1 MKYILSL
8 VLLSILAIA
17 NSQTLKYSKV
27 KIHTNSQ
34 GLQQLA
40 ELGLAVD
47 HGEIKAGTFLISD
60 FSEDDIQVMEQNGFQ
75 YDILIDDVKKFY
87 VKRNATA
94 TPKNATCA
102 TTGSG
107 GYQAPTVPTNFYTNA
122 TYGGFLKYQDM
133 LDQLDLMATAY
144 PNLITVK
151 TPISTYTTHEGR
163 PIYHVKISN
172 NASFTDDLTKP
183 NVLYTAIHHAREPLS
198 MAQTVF
204 YMWYL
209 LENYTSSEEIQ
220 FLVDNTEMFFVPC
233 LNPDGY
239 LRNESTDPNGG
250 GMHRKNMAPVGSNN
264 PGVDLNRN
272 YSYGWGTTGVSFN
285 QNNDTYPGSGPFSE
299 PETQAM
305 QWLAETYGFVSAFN
319 AHTYGN
325 TLLHPIGT
333 TSAEFA
339 DHHDYFADLCS
350 HMCMHNG
357 YFPQKSSGLYPASGD
372 SDDYQY
378 KVDIG
383 VNMKDTIYA
392 MTPEIGSD
400 FWPASSEVIPSCQ
413 DMVFPNL
420 VLSHMAHKYLTVTDS
435 DPSSVPATTGNF
447 NHNVQRLGTVDG
459 AVTVSITPL
468 TNIQSVGAPVI
479 YDLDMRESSSGA
491 ISYVLDPAIS
501 FGDEIRYVLNT
512 QYGLWTYRD
521 TITKTFGALTLQYFE
536 DGTNVS
542 NWIGNWNI
550 TTAEFYSPSSS
561 FTDSPGGNYGNDSF
575 RTYEFDQDIDLST
588 ATAAA
593 VTFYAKW
600 DIEADYDYCQFQV
613 STNGGAT
620 WTGQCGNYTVE
631 GSSTPWN
638 GSVQPDGD
646 PVYEGISDWVFEEIS
661 LSDYLGQTIRVR
673 FVMEADGG
681 VTEDGFYF
689 DDFSI
694 AYNDASAPTVP
705 TANFTLSASTACVG
719 DQINFSDMSTGA
731 PDNWVW
737 DFGDGNNSSA
747 QSPSHAYT
755 SAGTY
760 TVTLTSSNTAG
771 SDTFSQSLTIG
782 SPTFSSQSITI
793 CQGETVTVGNS
804 SYTSG
809 GTYTDVLPNGTGC
822 DSTITTTITVN
833 PLPTVSL
840 SVAQDTLCNYNDPI
854 QLAGS
859 PSGGSYSGFGMT
871 GDTFDPG
878 ASGNGTHIITYSYT
892 DASTGCVGIDQAV
905 IIVWACAGIEGDEKV
920 MILLYPNPSSG
931 IYNITGFELG
941 TEYKILNESGQIV
954 AEGKTKALEA
964 RIDLSALS
972 SGKYFFTTQ
981 LAGET
986 IFMEMLLTK

>member
-1 MKYILSL
+1 MKYLLSL
-8 VLLSILAIA
+8 LALSMMTMV
-17 NSQTLKYSKV
+17 NSQALKYSKV
-27 KIHTNSQ
+27 KVNTDSH

-47 HGEIKAGTFLISD
+47 HGEYKEGTFLISD
-60 FSEDDIQVMEQNGFQ
+60 FSDAEIQIMEQNGFQ
-75 YDILIDDVKKFY
+75 YDILIDDVQKFY
-87 VKRNATA
+87 VKRNAVSA
-94 TPKNATCA
+94 PKNVTCA
-102 TTGSG
+102 TSGSG
-107 GYQAPTVPTNFYTNA
+107 GYQTPVVPTNFYTNA

-133 LDQLDLMATAY
+133 LDQLDLMAAAY
-144 PNLITVK
+144 PNMITVK
-151 TPISTYTTHEGR
+151 APVSTYTTHEGR

-172 NASFTDDLTKP
+172 NASTTDDLTKP

-209 LENYTSSEEIQ
+209 LENYATSEEIQ

-250 GMHRKNMAPVGSNN
+250 GMHRKNMAPVGTSN

-272 YSYGWGTTGVSFN
+272 YSYGWNTTGVSAN
-285 QNNDTYPGSGPFSE
+285 PNNDTYPGSNAFSE

-305 QWLAETYGFVSAFN
+305 QWLSETYGFVSAFN

-383 VNMKDTIYA
+383 VNLKDTIFA

-420 VLSHMAHKYLTVTDS
+420 VLSHMAHRYLVVSDT
-435 DPSSVPATTGNF
+435 DPSTVATMTGNF
-447 NHNVQRLGTVDG
+447 NHDAQRLGTVDG

-468 TNIQSVGAPVI
+468 VNVQSVGGPVV
-479 YDLDMRESSSGA
+479 YDLDMRESSSGS
-491 ISYVLDPAIS
+491 ISYVLDPAIA
-501 FGDEIRYVLNT
+501 FGDEIKYILNT
-512 QYGLWTYRD
+512 EYGLWTNRD

-536 DGTNVS
+536 DGTNNT
-542 NWIGNWNI
+542 NWIGNWNT

-561 FTDSPGGNYGNDSF
+561 FTDSPGGNYNNDSF
-575 RTYEFDQDIDLST
+575 RTYEFNQDIDLTT

-593 VTFYAKW
+593 ATFYAKW

-620 WTGQCGNYTVE
+620 WIGQCGNYTVD
-631 GSSTPWN
+631 GSSTAWN
-638 GSVQPDGD
+638 GSVQPDGE
-646 PVYEGISDWVFEEIS
+646 PVYEGIYDWVFEEIS

-681 VTEDGFYF
+681 VAEDGFYF

-694 AYNDASAPTVP
+694 SYNDASAPTTP
-705 TANFTLSASTACVG
+705 TANFTMSTSAICEGGQVS
-719 DQINFSDMSTGA
+719 FSDMSTGA
-731 PDNWVW
+731 PDTWAW
-737 DFGDGNNSSA
+737 DFGDGSNSTM
-747 QSPSHAYT
+747 QSPNHTFT
-755 SAGTY
+755 SEGVY
-760 TVTLTSSNTAG
+760 TVTLTSSNSAG
-771 SDTFSQSLTIG
+771 SDTFTQSITVGAPSSSSQSLN
-782 SPTFSSQSITI
+782 I
-793 CQGETVTVGNS
+793 CQGESVTVGS
-804 SYTSG
+804 STYTSA
-809 GTYTDVLPNGTGC
+809 GTFTDVLANSTGC
-822 DSTITTTITVN
+822 DSIVTTTISVD
-833 PLPTVSL
+833 PLPTVAL
-840 SVAQDTLCNYNDPI
+840 TVAQDTLCNYNDPI
-854 QLAGS
+854 QLVGN
-859 PSGGSYSGFGMT
+859 PVGGTFSGFGMS
-871 GDTFDPG
+871 GDTFDPS
-878 ASGNGTHIITYSYT
+878 ASGNGTHVITYTYA
-892 DASTGCVGIDQAV
+892 DATTGCEANDQATIV
-905 IIVWACAGIEGDEKV
+905 VWACLGIDGDEQIT
-920 MILLYPNPSSG
+920 ILMYPNPSTGVFNVSG
-931 IYNITGFELG
+931 LELG
-941 TEYKILNESGQIV
+941 TEYKVLSESGQVV
-954 AEGKTKALEA
+954 AEGKTNALEA
-964 RIDLSALS
+964 TIDLSKMS
-972 SGKYFFTTQ
+972 SGKYFLTTQ
-981 LAGET
+981 VNGENITMELLLA
-986 IFMEMLLTK
+986 K

>member
-1 MKYILSL
+1 MS
-8 VLLSILAIA
+8 VLTMV

-27 KIHTNSQ
+27 KIHTDSQ

-47 HGEIKAGTFLISD
+47 HGEYKEGTFLISD
-60 FSEDDIQVMEQNGFQ
+60 FSEDEIQVMEQNGFQ

-87 VKRNATA
+87 VKRNEIA

-133 LDQLDLMATAY
+133 LDQLDLMAAAY

-151 TPISTYTTHEGR
+151 APISTYTTHEGR

-209 LENYTSSEEIQ
+209 LENYASSEEIQ

-305 QWLAETYGFVSAFN
+305 QWLSETYGFVSAFN

-383 VNMKDTIYA
+383 VSNKDTIFA

-400 FWPASSEVIPSCQ
+400 FWPAASEVIPSCQ

-420 VLSHMAHKYLTVTDS
+420 VLSHMAHRYLVVNDA
-435 DPSSVPATTGNF
+435 DPSTVATMTGNF
-447 NHNVQRLGTVDG
+447 NHDVQRLGTVDG

-468 TNIQSVGAPVI
+468 LNVQSVGAPVV
-479 YDLDMRESSSGA
+479 YDLEMRESSSGS
-491 ISYVLDPAIS
+491 ISFVLDPAIS
-501 FGDEIRYVLNT
+501 FGDEIKYILNT
-512 QYGLWTYRD
+512 EYGLWTHRD
-521 TITKTFGALTLQYFE
+521 TITKTYGALTLQYFE
-536 DGTNVS
+536 DGANTT
-542 NWIGNWNI
+542 NWIGNWN
-550 TTAEFYSPSSS
+550 TTTVEFYSPSSS
-561 FTDSPGGNYGNDSF
+561 FTDSPGGNYNNDSF
-575 RTYEFDQDIDLST
+575 RSYEFDQDIDLTT

-593 VTFYAKW
+593 ATFYAKW

-620 WTGQCGNYTVE
+620 WIGQCGNYTVE

-694 AYNDASAPTVP
+694 SFNDASAPTTP
-705 TANFTLSASTACVG
+705 TANFTMSTSAVCEG
-719 DQINFSDMSTGA
+719 DQVSFSDMSTGG
-731 PDNWVW
+731 PDSWAW
-737 DFGDGNNSSA
+737 DFGDGNSSTM
-747 QSPSHAYT
+747 QSPNHTYAT
-755 SAGTY
+755 AGTY
-760 TVTLTSSNTAG
+760 TVSLTSTNTAG
-771 SDTFSQSLTIG
+771 SDTYTQSITVGAPSSSSQSLTI
-782 SPTFSSQSITI
+782 
-793 CQGETVTVGNS
+793 CQGESVSVGSSTYTVA
-804 SYTSG
+804 
-809 GTYTDVLPNGTGC
+809 GTYTDVLANAAGC
-822 DSTITTTITVN
+822 DSTVTTTITVD
-833 PLPTVSL
+833 PLPTVQL
-840 SVAQDTLCNYNDPI
+840 TIAADTLCNYNDPI
-854 QLAGS
+854 QLAGT
-859 PSGGSYSGFGMT
+859 PAGGTYAGFGMS
-871 GDTFDPG
+871 GDTFDPS
-878 ASGNGTHIITYSYT
+878 ASGNGTHVITYTYT
-892 DASTGCVGIDQAV
+892 DGATGCEASDQATIVVSSCLGLDGEEV
-905 IIVWACAGIEGDEKV
+905 ITVL
-920 MILLYPNPSSG
+920 MYPNPSTGVFNVSG
-931 IYNITGFELG
+931 LEVG
-941 TEYKILNESGQIV
+941 TEYKVLNEAGQIV
-954 AEGKTKALEA
+954 AEGTTKALEA
-964 RIDLSALS
+964 TIDLSAMS
-972 SGKYFFTTQ
+972 AGKYFLTTTVKGEHITMELL
-981 LAGET
+981 LA
-986 IFMEMLLTK
+986 K